1 MADYVYVYVEYPKW
15 VAGQIVNDAA
25 EEIALLE
32 HMTAPAVA
40 VEPAPVETEPKP
52 EARGDIL
59 LPEDIIRSGSMSGR
73 TDG

>member
-1 MADYVYVYVEYPKW
+1 MSDYVYVEYPKW
-15 VAGQIVNDAA
+15 VAGQIVQDAA
-25 EEIALLE
+25 EELALLE

-40 VEPAPVETEPKP
+40 DEPAPVEPEP
-52 EARGDIL
+52 ETRDDIV